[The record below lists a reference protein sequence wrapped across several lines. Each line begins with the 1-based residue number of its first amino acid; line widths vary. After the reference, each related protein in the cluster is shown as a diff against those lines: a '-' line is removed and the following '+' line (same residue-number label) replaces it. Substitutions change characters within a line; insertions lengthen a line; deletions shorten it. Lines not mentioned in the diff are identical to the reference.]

1 MSPQFPPG
9 VRGNQNAASRCD
21 GETFP
26 QSLLRP
32 PPRILIIEDDENDEI
47 LLRRAF
53 DFTGQEIPMHFARD
67 GAQAIDYLSGIGHY
81 ADRSRYPLPTLVLLD
96 LKMPGLTGFDVLRWL
111 RSQPALLRVPV
122 VVLSGSMWPGDIDE
136 AYRLGA
142 NSYLVKP
149 AKRQDLI
156 EIVQM
161 ASTYWFQMNFC
172 SQKIEQRETFTAVKP
187 VKRAEVSAEP

>member
-1 MSPQFPPG
+1 
-9 VRGNQNAASRCD
+9 
-21 GETFP
+21 
-26 QSLLRP
+26 
-32 PPRILIIEDDENDEI
+32 
-47 LLRRAF
+47 
-53 DFTGQEIPMHFARD
+53 
-67 GAQAIDYLSGIGHY
+67 
-81 ADRSRYPLPTLVLLD
+81 
-96 LKMPGLTGFDVLRWL
+96 
-111 RSQPALLRVPV
+111 
-122 VVLSGSMWPGDIDE
+122 MWPGDIDE